1 MAALSAHAVTA
12 LAIGS
17 IYALMALG
25 LTMTYGVLRVLHIA
39 HGAVY
44 TLGAYVG
51 LLAFRATGSFLTAL
65 AAAGIACGIAGALLY
80 LLVYRPMLPLPRYV
94 PLIAS
99 IGLLIFLQDLY
110 RLIWGPYTLPFAAPF
125 SSAPLRLGSLAI
137 TPAQLVVM
145 AVAAALLAAVWWL
158 LHRTRLGLA
167 WRAAAEDLEIA
178 GTMGV
183 SLHKALAANLL
194 VGSALAGAA
203 GTLVGMYYG
212 EVAPT
217 MGFVPSYKGFVIII
231 LGGMGN
237 VLGTVVAS
245 FLLGFSE
252 TFVVAWAGYLLPR
265 DAIAFLVML
274 VLLAFRPTGLFASH

>member
-1 MAALSAHAVTA
+1 MAALAAHCVTA

-51 LLAFRATGSFLTAL
+51 LLAFRATGSFLAAL

-125 SSAPLRLGSLAI
+125 AGR
-137 TPAQLVVM
+137 
-145 AVAAALLAAVWWL
+145 AVSP
-158 LHRTRLGLA
+158 G
-167 WRAAAEDLEIA
+167 D
-178 GTMGV
+178 
-183 SLHKALAANLL
+183 
-194 VGSALAGAA
+194 
-203 GTLVGMYYG
+203 
-212 EVAPT
+212 
-217 MGFVPSYKGFVIII
+217 
-231 LGGMGN
+231 
-237 VLGTVVAS
+237 
-245 FLLGFSE
+245 
-252 TFVVAWAGYLLPR
+252 
-265 DAIAFLVML
+265 
-274 VLLAFRPTGLFASH
+274 